1 MTKQH
6 SIWHRRRALLG
17 LAFAAIGLL
26 ASIAAPGLVIG
37 ASNQEVVAYCAQD
50 RVYAEPILGEFE
62 RETGIKVKPVF
73 DSEAVKTVGL
83 ANRLLAERRNPR
95 CDVFWGNEEMRTRQ
109 LAAQDVF
116 REKDGWAAFGY
127 RTRRMVI
134 NTNKMSAADAP
145 SGLLDLAK
153 PEWKGKFALAYPHF
167 GTTATHFHALRP
179 HWGDERWR
187 KWCQEIVASK
197 PLLLDGNSSV
207 VKMVGRGEAALGLT
221 DSDDISAGLRQGLPI
236 AALPLTPD
244 TLFIPNTVAV
254 IRNAPHPDAA
264 QRLFQFL
271 QRETTAA
278 KLVRVQAL
286 EGAVKPPTAG
296 LQPKWDELLS
306 HLEATTAELRQ
317 LFLR

>member
-1 MTKQH
+1 MMKHRYT
-6 SIWHRRRALLG
+6 WPRRRAV
-17 LAFAAIGLL
+17 LALAAATITAL
-26 ASIAAPGLVIG
+26 ASLATPDLALS
-37 ASNQEVVAYCAQD
+37 ADSQEVVAYCAQD

-127 RTRRMVI
+127 RTRRIVI
-134 NTNKMSAADAP
+134 NTNKMSLADAP
-145 SGLLDLAK
+145 SGLLDMTK

-167 GTTATHFHALRP
+167 GTTATHFHALRL

-187 KWCQEIVASK
+187 KWCQEIVANK

-221 DSDDISAGLRQGLPI
+221 DSDDISAGLQQGLPI
-236 AALPLTPD
+236 AAVPLTPD

-264 QRLFQFL
+264 QRLFEFL
-271 QRETTAA
+271 QRETTVA
-278 KLVRVQAL
+278 KLVRAQAI
-286 EGAVKPPTAG
+286 EGAVKPPATG